1 MSQTVKQYQKR
12 FEWPEIGNDNLIEFL
27 DRSLFQ
33 KKLAQTYIF
42 AGPEDLGKSTM
53 ALAFAR
59 NLILSDRQEVRDFSS
74 VNSDLHILN
83 REPGKKNIS
92 IEAVRDFIKMLSLS
106 SFLNSYKIGIIK
118 GAETLSSEA
127 ASALLKTL
135 EEPRDKV
142 IIILL
147 TSSVDL
153 LMPTIVSRSQVLY
166 FYPVAFDIIYDYL
179 VKELNLKRGEAKN
192 MAALAAG
199 RPLLAVK
206 FAENEALY
214 NRQLEAA
221 RLFLTFFNLN
231 IPDRLSALAEFLKGE
246 GALNPD
252 KAAAILEIWQRAAR
266 DLALN
271 AVACPELI
279 QHTALSSELDSAG
292 ACLSSLNNEEALRH
306 LCKILELL
314 SMLKNYLAA
323 NVAPILVLEQ
333 VVYNL

>member
-1 MSQTVKQYQKR
+1 MRSKW
-12 FEWPEIGNDNLIEFL
+12 FELKPKAITLRTQGKSIRDIEEFL
-27 DRSLFQ
+27 DVPRSTLSGWLKNVKLTASQYKLLEIKHQ
-33 KKLAQTYIF
+33 KALVKARKLAVVWHNKQ
-42 AGPEDLGKSTM
+42 K
-53 ALAFAR
+53 
-59 NLILSDRQEVRDFSS
+59 SDR
-74 VNSDLHILN
+74 L
-83 REPGKKNIS
+83 
-92 IEAVRDFIKMLSLS
+92 
-106 SFLNSYKIGIIK
+106 
-118 GAETLSSEA
+118 
-127 ASALLKTL
+127 
-135 EEPRDKV
+135 
-142 IIILL
+142 
-147 TSSVDL
+147 
-153 LMPTIVSRSQVLY
+153 
-166 FYPVAFDIIYDYL
+166 
-179 VKELNLKRGEAKN
+179 
-192 MAALAAG
+192 
-199 RPLLAVK
+199 K